1 MLIAIPSEA
10 PGGLD
15 AGVAA
20 HFGHCDAFTLVILED
35 NVIKDVKILPNM
47 GHEQGS
53 CMAPVMLL
61 KSQGVDTMVAGGM
74 GMRPLSGFQQ
84 VGITVYY
91 NEGATSVGD
100 AVKLL
105 AQGQARAFGMAQT
118 CGGGGG
124 GGGGG
129 NCGGDHDHS

>member
-10 PGGLD
+10 PGGLT

-20 HFGHCDAFTLVILED
+20 HFGHCDAFTLVILE
-35 NVIKDVKILPNM
+35 NKEIKDVKVLPNQ
-47 GHEQGS
+47 GHEQGG

-61 KSQGVDTMVAGGM
+61 KNQGVDTMMAGGM
-74 GMRPLSGFQQ
+74 GMRPLAGFQQ

-91 NEGATSVGD
+91 NEGAGTVGD
-100 AVKLL
+100 AVKLI
-105 AQGQARAFGMAQT
+105 AQGQARAFGKAQT
-118 CGGGGG
+118 C

-129 NCGGDHDHS
+129 NCGGDHDHDHN

>member
-1 MLIAIPSEA
+1 MLIAIPSNA
-10 PGGLD
+10 PGGLE

-20 HFGHCDAFTLVILED
+20 HFGHCAAFTLVNMED
-35 NVIKDVKILPNM
+35 SEIKDVKILPNM
-47 GHEQGS
+47 GHEQGG

-61 KSQGVDTMVAGGM
+61 KNQGVDTMLAGGM

-91 NEGATSVGD
+91 NEGVPTVAD
-100 AVKLL
+100 AVELL
-105 AQGQARAFGMAQT
+105 ANGQARAFGAAQA

-124 GGGGG
+124 GGD
-129 NCGGDHDHS
+129 CGSDHDHN

>member
-1 MLIAIPSEA
+1 MLVAIPSNA
-10 PGGLD
+10 PGGLT
-15 AGVAA
+15 AAVAA
-20 HFGHCDAFTLVILED
+20 HFGHCDAFTLVILDGEE
-35 NVIKDVKILPNM
+35 VKGVKVLPNM
-47 GHEQGS
+47 GHEQGG

-74 GMRPLSGFQQ
+74 GMRPLAGFQQ

-91 NEGATSVGD
+91 DEGAATVGD

-105 AQGQARAFGMAQT
+105 SQGQARAFGLAQT

-124 GGGGG
+124 
-129 NCGGDHDHS
+129 NCSGDHDHN